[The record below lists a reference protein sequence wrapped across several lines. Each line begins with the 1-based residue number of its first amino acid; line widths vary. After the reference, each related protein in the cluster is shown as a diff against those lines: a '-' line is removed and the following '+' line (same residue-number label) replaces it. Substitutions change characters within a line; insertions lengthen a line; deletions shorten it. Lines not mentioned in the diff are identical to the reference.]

1 LPPVFLNIWLMPSAM
16 AETQRS
22 GAVSCG
28 AISCACAVLMA
39 LGVFG
44 VKISDSFIWIF
55 MDVTVPDKLSISQDL
70 IVEPLNFYHN

>member
-22 GAVSCG
+22 GAGCCG
-28 AISCACAVLMA
+28 AGCCACVMLMS

-44 VKISDSFIWIF
+44 VNISDSFIWIF
-55 MDVTVPDKLSISQDL
+55 MDVTAPDK
-70 IVEPLNFYHN
+70 